1 MLSIKGITLVRDGR
15 EILHDVDL
23 NVGDRNIHSIMGPN
37 GSGKSSLAYTIM
49 GCSGYSPLVGTI
61 EFNGRDL
68 TRATLSQRAAAGITL
83 AWQEPARFE
92 GLTVRDYL
100 SIGQKGGVDE
110 QELERAMSLVNMN
123 PKRYLEREVG
133 ESLSGGERKRI
144 ELASIVTTRPRLAIM
159 DEPDSGID
167 VISIND
173 IAGLIKALRDDG
185 ASVLV
190 ITHRP
195 EIVETGD
202 TASLICDGRITMTG
216 SPAEVSSYYE
226 RRCGPCPVEPGIRE
240 EEKC

>member
-1 MLSIKGITLVRDGR
+1 MLTIKGVTLIRDSK
-15 EILHDVDL
+15 EILHKIDL
-23 NVGDRNIHSIMGPN
+23 QVGEGCIHSIMGPN

-49 GCSGYSPLVGTI
+49 GCSGYSPACGSI

-68 TRATLSQRAAAGITL
+68 TSAGICQRAAAGITL

-100 SIGQKGGVDE
+100 SIGTRGKIHLN
-110 QELERAMSLVNMN
+110 ELEQALALVNMS
-123 PKRYLEREVG
+123 PKRYLDREVG

-144 ELASIVTTRPRLAIM
+144 ELASVVTAHPRLAIL

-167 VISIND
+167 VISIRD
-173 IAGLIKALRDDG
+173 IINLIYRLKDNG

-202 TASLICDGRITMTG
+202 SASLICEGRITMTG
-216 SPAEVSSYYE
+216 TPLEVSDYYQQ
-226 RRCGPCPVEPGIRE
+226 RCAPCPRE
-240 EEKC
+240 MERGSIL